1 MSSTVPSVSPTV
13 SVDEHEVTSLMLL
26 LDELFGRRNFRV
38 IATRKR
44 KSQSANDGGGFGY
57 KTDYVI
63 IYSRS
68 PFALVRRVPPSPEA
82 TQKTHQEPN
91 KDFPLSRWQHV
102 SIRLSS
108 GHQGGGYDY
117 ERTSPDGTP
126 HGGPWLCPL
135 ETYDDLAR
143 SGRLYYGKKGSN
155 AARRV
160 MYDFESEGSPP
171 DDLWIDVGTN
181 AAGKKQ
187 LESIIGKGRFETPK
201 PTTLIEHVAFVCNV
215 GPDDIILD
223 SFAGS
228 GTTGHAV
235 LDLNARDGG
244 DRRFILVEMDE
255 AIARDVTAER
265 LRRVSNGYNKGG
277 DPSKPVEGLGGGFRY
292 CTLGT
297 PLFDEFGNIAEAVT
311 FPDLAAHVCFSETG
325 VPIPRRDLAAARRP

>member
-1 MSSTVPSVSPTV
+1 M
-13 SVDEHEVTSLMLL
+13 
-26 LDELFGRRNFRV
+26 
-38 IATRKR
+38 
-44 KSQSANDGGGFGY
+44 
-57 KTDYVI
+57 
-63 IYSRS
+63 
-68 PFALVRRVPPSPEA
+68 
-82 TQKTHQEPN
+82 
-91 KDFPLSRWQHV
+91 SRWQHV

-311 FPDLAAHVCFSETG
+311 FPDLAAHVFFSETG
-325 VPIPRRDLAAARRP
+325 VPIPRRATSPLLGVHDGKAIYLLFDEALAGRPRETAGNVLTLDTLADLPPAPEGARPVVYAEGCTVPGERLSGEGVAFKQIPYQVAGT